1 MAENGRSRLTRT
13 AANISSMKT
22 ILQIED
28 NHANRLLVERVFEK
42 MPEYRLI
49 QASDGESGVG
59 LALDEKPDLILVDM
73 GLPDIDGQT
82 VVTLVRQIP
91 ELKNTP
97 IVAVTAWPEEKAQ
110 EIAARYG
117 CNGCITKPI
126 DIRLFPTQIA
136 QYLYG
141 NP

>member
-1 MAENGRSRLTRT
+1 MAENGRQRFART
-13 AANISSMKT
+13 AADIRGMKT

-97 IVAVTAWPEEKAQ
+97 VVAITAWPEDKAQ

-117 CNGCITKPI
+117 CDGCITKPI
-126 DIRLFPTQIA
+126 DIRTFPTQIA
-136 QYLYG
+136 QFLYG